1 MTETKKIDGILP
13 CMTNTNCPL
22 AYACGGKLDY
32 STPNTKKLACLL
44 THIEMLANELYKR
57 DEPNHNCTIGDYA
70 YQMAWVMHNEIL
82 TGETNTL
89 TIYNAVQGEKK
100 GYYAIYN
107 TSGWLIERKEIIDT
121 QQQIETP
128 LTPGIY
134 IIHIYYDTQIY
145 TRKVI
150 VR

>member
-1 MTETKKIDGILP
+1 MFRYSDHDPVVIGLR
-13 CMTNTNCPL
+13 
-22 AYACGGKLDY
+22 LD
-32 STPNTKKLACLL
+32 STLSYDPTPSINSY
-44 THIEMLANELYKR
+44 EL
-57 DEPNHNCTIGDYA
+57 
-70 YQMAWVMHNEIL
+70 L